1 MTFPRLSTSW
11 TSKTYFAKSRPIR
24 TTCMISSFI
33 AVDVRDSTPPRGRGP
48 YHWPLGKRFY
58 FGGERL
64 AAFGHMSGLL
74 ARTGSAGPDEVRR
87 PSAPNQGGE
96 LWAPDPLRSV
106 RWSSIVS
113 PCRSSR
119 LRRDRQTLEPA
130 FSFRVRCPRLKSGLG
145 VDGGAEGL
153 AGGDDRSD
161 DPGELVGQRHGHDL
175 GRFAGSERGQPV
187 AQRALALWRRPQD
200 RDGAQHKKPSDI
212 PIALLGYRPEFLLA
226 AGRVLFGRRAKPGG
240 EIAAG
245 FEGLRI
251 WRAGQ
256 NRRSGER
263 ADAGDARRQSADRIA
278 SMVGDDRA
286 LELVGRR
293 VERPQLRKQNSQRRL
308 DHRRKVR
315 GGGSLD
321 EFLDVADPF
330 GGYDTELRQMTPQGV
345 HAHRALLVAVRGSCG
360 PSAWPVG
367 PRS

>member
-1 MTFPRLSTSW
+1 
-11 TSKTYFAKSRPIR
+11 
-24 TTCMISSFI
+24 MISSFI
-33 AVDVRDSTPPRGRGP
+33 AVDVRHPPPPRGRGP

-119 LRRDRQTLEPA
+119 LRRARQTLEPA

-153 AGGDDRSD
+153 AGGDDRPD
-161 DPGELVGQRHGHDL
+161 YPGELVGQRHGHDL

-212 PIALLGYRPEFLLA
+212 PIALHGYRPEFFLA

-263 ADAGDARRQSADRIA
+263 ADAGDARRQSADGSRRWLATIA
-278 SMVGDDRA
+278 RSSSSVAASRDRNCASRTPSVAWTIAGRSAAAA
-286 LELVGRR
+286 LSTSSSTWLI
-293 VERPQLRKQNSQRRL
+293 
-308 DHRRKVR
+308 
-315 GGGSLD
+315 
-321 EFLDVADPF
+321 PF
-330 GGYDTELRQMTPQGV
+330 AAMTPN
-345 HAHRALLVAVRGSCG
+345 
-360 PSAWPVG
+360 SA
-367 PRS
+367 R